1 MLPIMKFTLRAVES
15 KLWLLLG
22 YAALGIGSHLV
33 VPENW
38 PHAVTLASL
47 WWIGSWVSALYI
59 LPDVVIVKGAEY
71 LSPLYQQV
79 PRKSICYFMCH
90 YGMALA
96 CVALFVT
103 GFTAFAGF
111 AATFMPDGFS
121 SLVALNIL
129 SFSLYTTA
137 VGLALMSLLV
147 VFAVGKEGRP
157 KLAALVGVLIIAYLL
172 VFHAG
177 PGVLAL
183 AELVLSSFVSLTEGF
198 AGVAGDSVLHIPQ
211 AQAIEDIAST
221 ATLLLLQL
229 GVLAFLLSGKTDMA

>member
-1 MLPIMKFTLRAVES
+1 
-15 KLWLLLG
+15 
-22 YAALGIGSHLV
+22 
-33 VPENW
+33 
-38 PHAVTLASL
+38 
-47 WWIGSWVSALYI
+47 
-59 LPDVVIVKGAEY
+59 
-71 LSPLYQQV
+71 
-79 PRKSICYFMCH
+79 MCH

-111 AATFMPDGFS
+111 AATFMPDGFNA
-121 SLVALNIL
+121 LVALNIL

-172 VFHAG
+172 FFHAG

-183 AELVLSSFVSLTEGF
+183 AELVLSSFVNLTEGF

-211 AQAIEDIAST
+211 AQAILDIAST